1 MQLKKIR
8 NSALSIPFSGLQ
20 HKQRLK
26 LVILKEAVTNCYHK
40 EVQKVADIS
49 DAPAYGWLFSSQEM
63 SSQLRA
69 DNFSPSSTYL
79 PGPLHEPPNATG
91 VALHFTI
98 RAPLLVQKEA
108 ESPQI
113 LGELGSSILLLIP
126 F

>member
-1 MQLKKIR
+1 MR
-8 NSALSIPFSGLQ
+8 
-20 HKQRLK
+20 
-26 LVILKEAVTNCYHK
+26 
-40 EVQKVADIS
+40 
-49 DAPAYGWLFSSQEM
+49 
-63 SSQLRA
+63 SQLRA

-113 LGELGSSILLLIP
+113 LGGTRVLHPITYSLLNLSAVFLTCIFLDVP
-126 F
+126 